1 MLCNDKKIK
10 WVILYYHERTKFS
23 AEAVDDYIKELKK
36 GGHRV
41 KAFFHCNPN
50 NPLGDIYG
58 EETTLNLMRVCK
70 EHQIHFICDE
80 IYALSIFKSEGRQ
93 KFKRQV
99 EHL

>member
-1 MLCNDKKIK
+1 M
-10 WVILYYHERTKFS
+10 YYHERTKFS

-80 IYALSIFKSEGRQ
+80 IYASLPLQSFSIQLDVLRECCC
-93 KFKRQV
+93 V
-99 EHL
+99 

>member
-1 MLCNDKKIK
+1 M
-10 WVILYYHERTKFS
+10 YYLLRTKPS
-23 AEAVDDYIKELKK
+23 AEVVDDYIKELKK

-70 EHQIHFICDE
+70 KHQIHFICDE

-99 EHL
+99 KHPLQSI